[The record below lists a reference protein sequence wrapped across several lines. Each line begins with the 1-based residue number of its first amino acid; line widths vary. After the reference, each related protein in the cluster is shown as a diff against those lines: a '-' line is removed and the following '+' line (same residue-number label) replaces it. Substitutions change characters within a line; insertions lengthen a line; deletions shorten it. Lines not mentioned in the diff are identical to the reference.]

1 MSRRS
6 RMFAVLVCVGVAS
19 SAWAAE
25 PTGTAV
31 GPYRGTAVRTEKAV
45 GPFRSSAVK
54 TEKAVGPL
62 RGSAV
67 HTDKT
72 VGHDAKSAA
81 QSPVLDLN
89 AGF

>member
-25 PTGTAV
+25 PTGT
-31 GPYRGTAVRTEKAV
+31 AV